1 MMRSVSDTL
10 PNCSLVTHSTI
21 SVGNGDTSKLAT
33 GESSSSAIPITDDD
47 AEEELDIDDLLKTS
61 TAICIEKQN
70 SASAVGSIFVA
81 TKRHFLPY
89 VEQTTLELLNMLEHY
104 SDGVRKSAF
113 DSLFSIIQVFY
124 QLSEPTEWVA
134 GLPSV
139 SVELSNTIRKP
150 R

>member
-1 MMRSVSDTL
+1 LFSY
-10 PNCSLVTHSTI
+10 SLTGIPT
-21 SVGNGDTSKLAT
+21 VGNGDASNYAT
-33 GESSSSAIPITDDD
+33 GESSSSAIPVSDNDPD
-47 AEEELDIDDLLKTS
+47 VEVDLDDLFKTS
-61 TAICIEKQN
+61 SAICIEKQN
-70 SASAVGSIFVA
+70 AASAIGSIFVA

-89 VEQTTLELLNMLEHY
+89 VEQTTLELLSMLDHY

-139 SVELSNTIRKP
+139 GPSNSAHRYNSILTSDLIY
-150 R
+150 